1 MSIENILSNAGA
13 AISNGF
19 KNTASTLGA
28 MFQNAIGSAT
38 ATFSTLWDGGFVG
51 IDVNNYMVIRDE
63 IDALMTKVE
72 QVLSEFNAQAEF
84 ETGVKGEAADAA
96 SEYVKAVNELLIA
109 YVTTYRNFIK
119 LADDAVEQ
127 MKQGDTQ
134 NAASIRSAAD
144 EIRARANDIRVD

>member
-84 ETGVKGEAADAA
+84 ETGVKGEASEAA

>member
-19 KNTASTLGA
+19 KNSAATLGA
-28 MFQNAIGSAT
+28 MFQNAIGTAQ

-51 IDVNNYMVIRDE
+51 IDVNNYTVIRDE
-63 IDALMTKVE
+63 IDTLMTKVE
-72 QVLSEFNAQAEF
+72 QVLTQFNANAEF

-96 SEYVKAVNELLIA
+96 AEYVKAVNELLIA

-119 LADDAVEQ
+119 LADDAVAQ
-127 MKQGDTQ
+127 MKAGDQQ
-134 NAASIRSAAD
+134 NAASIRTAAD
-144 EIRARANDIRVD
+144 EIRSRAAEIRVD

>member
-19 KNTASTLGA
+19 KNSAATLGA
-28 MFQNAIGSAT
+28 MFQNAIGTAQ

-51 IDVNNYMVIRDE
+51 IDVNNYTVIRDE
-63 IDALMTKVE
+63 IDTLMTKVE
-72 QVLSEFNAQAEF
+72 QVLTQFNANAEF

-119 LADDAVEQ
+119 LADDAVAQ
-127 MKQGDTQ
+127 MKAGDQQ
-134 NAASIRSAAD
+134 NAASIRTAAD
-144 EIRARANDIRVD
+144 EIRSRAAEIRVD